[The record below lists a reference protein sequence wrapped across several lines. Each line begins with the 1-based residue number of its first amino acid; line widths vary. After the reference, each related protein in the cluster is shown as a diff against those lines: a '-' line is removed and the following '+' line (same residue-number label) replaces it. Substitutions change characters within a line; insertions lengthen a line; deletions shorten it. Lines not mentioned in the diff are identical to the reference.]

1 MQFFTSEE
9 VAKLLGC
16 TESNVRY
23 LRRDNKLKPANPHKK
38 RNFLFSENELE
49 RFLSLRNNPT
59 ISPTPGTQ
67 TSEQDGEPISN
78 TRNKNA
84 EYREVIK

>member
-23 LRRDNKLKPANPHKK
+23 LRRDNKLKPANPNKK
-38 RNFLFSENELE
+38 RNFLFSQEEID
-49 RFLSLRNNPT
+49 RFLEERHNST
-59 ISPTPGTQ
+59 ISPNTGIQ
-67 TSEQDGEPISN
+67 TSLKDGKS
-78 TRNKNA
+78 
-84 EYREVIK
+84 V